1 MTGSIDAWA
10 VPFGLMAFAAALIC
24 VGLIVVLH
32 PVLVRY
38 ALARPNAR
46 SSHKQ
51 PTPQGGGI
59 AVIASLIVVVAGA
72 LILTPGLFDQPDRL
86 AIVLAATFGLAIV
99 GVTDDVRPLEVMPR
113 LVLQTAAVICVVTA
127 LPAELRVVPMLP
139 WWLERVLVVLGG
151 VWFVNLVN
159 FMDGI
164 DWITAAEVV
173 PITAALG
180 AFGAMGALPSG
191 ATAVALTLCGAMIG
205 FAPFN
210 RPVAKLFLGDVGS
223 LPIGLLVGWL
233 LAQLAGNGHL
243 TAALLL
249 PLYFLLDTGATLVR
263 RLRNGEPIAQA
274 HRSHFYQR
282 AVDGGMT
289 VSGVVAHIFL
299 LNAALIVLATAT
311 VLVPS
316 RLLNATC
323 LGAGIVLTILLLLR
337 LARGKYS
344 LRAE

>member
-1 MTGSIDAWA
+1 MSGSIDAWA
-10 VPFGLMAFAAALIC
+10 VPLGLMTLAAALIC
-24 VGLIVVLH
+24 AGFIVVLH
-32 PVLVRY
+32 SLLVRY

-59 AVIASLIVVVAGA
+59 AVVASLIVVIVGA
-72 LILTPGLFDQPDRL
+72 LVLSPSLFDQPYRL
-86 AIVLAATFGLAIV
+86 AVVLAATLGVAIV
-99 GVTDDVRPLEVMPR
+99 GITDDVRPLEVMPR
-113 LVLQTAAVICVVTA
+113 LVLQTAAVVCVVAA
-127 LPAELRVVPMLP
+127 LPAELRVVPMVP
-139 WWLERVLVVLGG
+139 WWLERVLIVLGG

-210 RPVAKLFLGDVGS
+210 RPIAKLFLGDVGS
-223 LPIGLLVGWL
+223 LPIGLLIGWL
-233 LAQLAGNGHL
+233 LAQLAGNGYL

-263 RLRNGEPIAQA
+263 RLRNGEPITQA
-274 HRSHFYQR
+274 HRGHFYQR

-289 VSGVVAHIFL
+289 VFQVVARVFI
-299 LNAALIVLATAT
+299 LNVALTVLATAT
-311 VLVPS
+311 VLAPG
-316 RLLNATC
+316 RLTNV
-323 LGAGIVLTILLLLR
+323 VLLASGCTLVAWLLR
-337 LARGKYS
+337 RFARAN
-344 LRAE
+344 R

>member
-1 MTGSIDAWA
+1 MSASIDAWA
-10 VPFGLMAFAAALIC
+10 PLGLMALAAAVIC
-24 VGLIVVLH
+24 AGLIVVLQ
-32 PVLVRY
+32 PLLVRY

-59 AVIASLIVVVAGA
+59 AVIASLIVVIAGT
-72 LILTPGLFDQPDRL
+72 LVLSPGFFDQPYRL
-86 AIVLAATFGLAIV
+86 AAVLAATLGLAIV

-113 LVLQTAAVICVVTA
+113 LILQTAAVVCVVAA

-139 WWLERVLVVLGG
+139 WWLDRVLVVLGG

-180 AFGAMGALPSG
+180 VLGAMGALPSG
-191 ATAVALTLCGAMIG
+191 ATAVALTLCGAVIG

-223 LPIGLLVGWL
+223 LPIGLLVGWF
-233 LAQLAGNGHL
+233 LAQLAGSGHL

-249 PLYFLLDTGATLVR
+249 PLYFLLDTGATLIR
-263 RLRNGEPIAQA
+263 RLRNGEPITQA

-289 VSGVVAHIFL
+289 VSRVVAHIFL
-299 LNAALIVLATAT
+299 LNVALIALAITTVLAPGRLTNV
-311 VLVPS
+311 VLLASGCALV
-316 RLLNATC
+316 AW
-323 LGAGIVLTILLLLR
+323 LLR
-337 LARGKYS
+337 RFAR
-344 LRAE
+344 ANP